1 MIGMT
6 CDSLLFQQMILTGFK
21 NCIAFT
27 VPGAP
32 QGKGRPRFTRFGKA
46 YTPAKTRA
54 YEARVKAAALAMLK
68 RQQMPLEPAGEDP
81 VMVVMQARYA
91 LPKRITKADKYAR
104 LAGLKAP
111 GKPDTD
117 NISKVKDALNK
128 VIWHDDKQVT
138 AEIITKSYTEDE
150 PGLDIYVAWGRVTLE
165 EMHANMVNLS
175 KELR

>member
-1 MIGMT
+1 MVGMSQ
-6 CDSLLFQQMILTGFK
+6 DSSKIAQMMNMLYTH
-21 NCIAFT
+21 NIAFT
-27 VPGAP
+27 VPGEP
-32 QGKGRPRFTRFGKA
+32 QGKGRPRFTHFGKA
-46 YTPAKTRA
+46 YTPTKTRN
-54 YEARVKAAALAMLK
+54 YEGRVKAAALAMLK
-68 RQQMPLEPAGEDP
+68 RQQMPLEPAGESP
-81 VMVVMQARYA
+81 VMVIMHARFS
-91 LPKRITKADKYAR
+91 LPKHITKADKAAR